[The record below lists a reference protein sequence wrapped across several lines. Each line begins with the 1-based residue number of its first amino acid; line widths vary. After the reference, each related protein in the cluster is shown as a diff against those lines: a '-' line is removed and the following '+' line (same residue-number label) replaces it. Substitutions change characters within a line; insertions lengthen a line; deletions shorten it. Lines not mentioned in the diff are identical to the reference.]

1 MAAYDPFSRE
11 VMADP
16 LPFYR
21 ALRSRGRA
29 HSLPRYDAWALPR
42 FDDVWHVLQDRERF
56 TIVEGPIF
64 ARDRLLAPNDA
75 PLSTT
80 VDRPIRTFSMIDPPT
95 HTQLRRAMLPP
106 FLPRAVATL
115 EADVRAHVRAL
126 LDELI
131 PRGGFDAVGELGSPV
146 AAAATCRLL
155 GVPAD
160 DHPTIVRQVN
170 AFTRREPGEPGMSP
184 VGRDAQVQLHRYL
197 TEWVAGARGRGGLVD
212 LLAAY
217 DTGSDEPLSDQ
228 EIAVQVNTLLVGGVE
243 TLPKIV
249 AGGLRRLWLEP
260 DQRVDLA
267 ADPSLSANA
276 FEEIMRLESVLQWVG
291 RTLLVDAE
299 VAGVE
304 MTAGQRVFLLLVSA
318 NFDEREFPDP
328 ERFDIRRTISRTLVF
343 GHGVHV
349 CIGAHAARLEGRVIL
364 EELLARAPDYE
375 IDPQGIERPPSEFQV
390 GYTAMPVRC

>member
-160 DHPTIVRQVN
+160 DHATIVRQVN

-228 EIAVQVNTLLVGGVE
+228 EIAVQVN
-243 TLPKIV
+243 
-249 AGGLRRLWLEP
+249 
-260 DQRVDLA
+260 
-267 ADPSLSANA
+267 
-276 FEEIMRLESVLQWVG
+276 
-291 RTLLVDAE
+291 TLLVDAE